1 MSNSATPPRGRFSA
15 STYCRMK
22 SNHDNICA
30 IIEKAEELQLSS
42 AVMRNQTESNK
53 WKKLYLYLFDVEHGP
68 LYGFTPQCS
77 DKKYSSWACSTL
89 LKIVNEVVSAASKL
103 PSVDHDP
110 VHLKAIDF
118 LTVYNCNK
126 EQHTSDAE
134 QTRNN
139 KRQRKEQMD
148 KASDELC
155 LAFENQVELL
165 GNFRRGLGN
174 NSTASNQIPPAS
186 NARSVIELD
195 TVEQNSPRR
204 HSSMFSF
211 NTSTTRSTQVSP
223 TPFPGNGR
231 AVGSGGR
238 RDGGAASLP
247 QLQVPQLDINEE
259 ATTQQNND
267 NNNNNQQNNN
277 NQRNN
282 NNNIQQGQL
291 LHREM
296 RHEGQ
301 DPDATLLAHFN
312 NVPVDR
318 QVGQAE
324 NGTLHTRAVDLAYF
338 IDHAANR
345 QQAIDNNLVN
355 HQVAVAN
362 SCLNQGREL
371 QMIADLA
378 AVNND
383 LLPDDAYNE
392 LKDVFYTGV
401 MQLAA
406 SKRANQQRRQ
416 NNNM

>member
-1 MSNSATPPRGRFSA
+1 ML
-15 STYCRMK
+15 K
-22 SNHDNICA
+22 
-30 IIEKAEELQLSS
+30 
-42 AVMRNQTESNK
+42 NQTESNK
-53 WKKLYLYLFDVEHGP
+53 WKKLYSYLFDVEHGP
-68 LYGFTPQCS
+68 LYGFTPQS
-77 DKKYSSWACSTL
+77 NDKKYSSWACSTL

-110 VHLKAIDF
+110 VHHKAIAF
-118 LTVYNCNK
+118 LTVYNRNK
-126 EQHTSDAE
+126 EQHVSNAE
-134 QTRNN
+134 QTRSN

-148 KASDELC
+148 KASDELG

-174 NSTASNQIPPAS
+174 NSTASNRVRPAS

-195 TVEQNSPRR
+195 TVEENSPWR

-211 NTSTTRSTQVSP
+211 SNTSTTRSTQVSP

-231 AVGSGGR
+231 AVGSGGPC
-238 RDGGAASLP
+238 DGGAASLP

-259 ATTQQNND
+259 PPPT
-267 NNNNNQQNNN
+267 QQNNN
-277 NQRNN
+277 NSNNIQQNN

-318 QVGQAE
+318 QVGRAE

-362 SCLNQGREL
+362 SCLNQGRKL

-378 AVNND
+378 AVNDD

-392 LKDVFYTGV
+392 LKNVFYTGV